1 MYKNIQWA
9 SLVAPVVENPPAI
22 AGDPGSIPGSGRF
35 PGEQPALLLLPGES
49 YGRRSL
55 AGYSPWGSEGSGTT
69 ERPSTQRC
77 TQARKSVVQPLIER
91 PLAFCLHRV
100 SHATSSVATDA
111 GLFSSQDVSNLCIGS
126 GDGILC
132 EMSRT
137 RPRALLQECSVAW
150 FARFLTTHMYIYK
163 ADCPSTT
170 IPANLMCIECY

>member
-1 MYKNIQWA
+1 MGFLGGA
-9 SLVAPVVENPPAI
+9 
-22 AGDPGSIPGSGRF
+22 SGRESTCHCRRPRF
-35 PGEQPALLLLPGES
+35 DPWVGKIPWRATCSVTPAWRILRTEEPGGLQPMGQRRVRHDGATQHTEMHAGTKVSRPAS
-49 YGRRSL
+49 YG
-55 AGYSPWGSEGSGTT
+55 E
-69 ERPSTQRC
+69 
-77 TQARKSVVQPLIER
+77 K